1 MTFDTPDLHPNDPMS
16 DTAPPPTFST
26 EDPTHQGIC
35 LLEKLPPELRVEIYR
50 YLLVTDSFIWIR
62 RIKTKKT
69 HNGQSF
75 VTARPK
81 ISGHAILS
89 TNRLLH
95 GEAAEV
101 LYSENRFEFLDS
113 KVFSTFV
120 KGIKPYSSLLRH
132 LKISNV
138 TTRTPIQLF
147 KILSPKCALKSL
159 RLDLSTSEE
168 CKIENLFLTLLPLL
182 TKSGTSHCRCKAT
195 RGRMCLCRTGE
206 HSRMF
211 EMIELSA
218 WVAEVKDGVKQFPRG
233 HLETKGDRPLLRVGT
248 PEDIAILLA
257 QVEWI
262 WGELTRKQ

>member
-1 MTFDTPDLHPNDPMS
+1 MQSNWNNHSIANNPMS
-16 DTAPPPTFST
+16 DTVPPATFST

-35 LLEKLPPELRVEIYR
+35 LLEKLPAELRVQIYR
-50 YLLVTDSFIWIR
+50 YLLVKGSCV
-62 RIKTKKT
+62 RICRSKSKKFDRY
-69 HNGQSF
+69 F
-75 VTARPK
+75 VTARPT

-101 LYSENRFEFLDS
+101 LYSENRFEFLNS
-113 KVFSTFV
+113 KIFTTFI
-120 KGIKPYSSLLRH
+120 KGIKSHSSLLRH

-147 KILSPKCALKSL
+147 KASSRICALKSL
-159 RLDLSTSEE
+159 GLDLSTVEE
-168 CKIENLFLTLLPLL
+168 CKIENLFLMLLPLL
-182 TKSGTSHCRCKAT
+182 TKSGTAHCRCQAT

-233 HLETKGDRPLLRVGT
+233 HLESKGDRPLLREGT
-248 PEDIAILLA
+248 PEDVAILLA

-262 WGELTRKQ
+262 WGELRRSQ